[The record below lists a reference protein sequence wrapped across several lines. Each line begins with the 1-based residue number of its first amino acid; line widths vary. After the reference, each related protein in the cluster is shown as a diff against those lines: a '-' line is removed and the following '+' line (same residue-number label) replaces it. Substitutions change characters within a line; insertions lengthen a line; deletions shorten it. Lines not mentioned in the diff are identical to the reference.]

1 MKGENVNMKRIT
13 KKLILCFATISMI
26 FTSLF
31 SNVVLPVHATS
42 ETTFFEVN
50 KADEVIDEAKKHI
63 GKPYVWGAAGP
74 NSFDCSGFVSY
85 VLKQTGLSLGADRI
99 TVSSAISFLNGKGV
113 TSYQYPTN
121 EANPTNAKKGDI
133 ICYFDSTGDPIHM
146 GLYMGDGKV
155 IHCAADMPGGPQQ
168 QVMISNA
175 DALGTKHGTTI
186 VTYRVYRVFPQSG
199 GFSIKK
205 VNEQGEPLAGVTFE
219 ITMPD
224 GSKKNVVTNSNGIW
238 DSDAAKMDLQV
249 GNYQVKEV
257 ATVQGYLLDSTVR
270 TITVKAGQKAN
281 ENITVITNKEP
292 RGKITLTKYN
302 EDKSAVIPQT
312 TYLVTGPNGYS
323 QSHTTNADGQIVLE
337 GLKLGEYTFI
347 EQIAGNGYLVN
358 TTPITVTLTYKDQHT
373 EIITGTAEQTNK
385 EPTATIEIKKEDSE
399 IGTTAQGDATLEG
412 AVYELVAGEDI
423 YNKAKTKKIYSK
435 GEVVAT
441 RTTDKNGNMKSIT
454 GLPLGFY
461 QLKERAASEGY
472 LLDKNVYDIHCDYK
486 DQNTQVITRS
496 AKSLETVKKQAFQ
509 IIKVSTDESEES
521 ELLAGAEF
529 TVKLTSEVKKVG
541 WDKAKVYD
549 VLTTDKKGYAKSIE
563 LPYGTYTVKETKIP
577 DNVMPVPDF
586 TVVIEN
592 DSREPQT
599 WLVFNDAPFK
609 ALIKAVKVDTET
621 GKTVLLPNT
630 EFKIKN
636 VETGEFVGQWVWFPI
651 PHYVDTFT
659 TDESGTV
666 TTPNTLECGE
676 YELVEIKA
684 PYGYLLDDEP
694 IRFTVSSNTA
704 YEVAEDGKTPVI
716 KVTKED
722 ISAKGQIEVSKIG
735 EQLVDVEVD
744 ENGNIQFIYDKLPVS
759 GAEFVVKA
767 AEDIYSA
774 DNQGDLI
781 FKKDET
787 VEQLIT
793 FNGHAETDKLPLGKY
808 KVYEVIA
815 GDGFVLNKE
824 IKEVELTYKD
834 QVTPVVTESVE
845 YENIRQKVDLKV
857 IKLDSETE
865 IPLKDAE
872 FGLYAKEDIYGYTE
886 ARPMSNEDEPLIEAE
901 TLIEKAVSD
910 ENGNV
915 TFKTDLPLS
924 LFEIRELKAPIGYAS
939 NDEVYEVDATYQGQD
954 IETIKITYEVL
965 NEITKVEISKQDITT
980 GKELAGAH
988 MVVKEKDGSIFDSW
1002 VSTNE
1007 PHIIKGLEPNKT
1019 YELIEIS
1026 SPYGFAI
1033 AQSIEF
1039 TVQDT
1044 SEMQKVEMKDE
1055 LVKGHLKWQKTG
1067 EAFTHTIDGQNEF
1080 GTSHSP
1086 IWEKQNLLNA
1096 NITIYAAEDI
1106 TLGNGI
1112 TYWHKDEKIETLS
1125 SDWEAVMSQDLLV
1138 GKYYYVESSDLHGYV
1153 TDTQKHY
1160 FEIEDSQSTEIQIVE
1175 STLENKRPTVEVKFT
1190 KYMETLKDHEELN
1203 AYKDVIFGIYAR
1215 EDIYN
1220 YMGEVAIPYGTL
1232 IDTTGIDELGQFDH
1246 FPDLPNGVYYV
1257 KELQTNKMYN
1267 LDETE
1272 YDFEISW
1279 HGGDVSKYTINIGS
1293 DEGIVN
1299 ELQRGKVIIHKTDL
1313 ETKEAL
1319 KDVEFVMS
1327 TDKDFTHIVD
1337 TVKTN
1342 DKGIAEFNEL
1352 ELGHYFIKENPVDG
1366 YVTNTHIYEVDI
1378 TKDGDELTIDV
1389 ENKPLEMEFSK
1400 VDITNN
1406 EELEGAKLQVID
1418 KETGKVI
1425 DEWISAKEPHKIK
1438 YLIEGKEYI
1447 MKEIIA
1453 PKGYE
1458 IAESITFKAEDGVKI
1473 TMKDKL
1479 IPETPQT
1486 GDNTNIGLW
1495 LGLFGIASVTLLGSL
1510 YLNKKRK
1517 EDIDE

>member
-599 WLVFNDAPFK
+599 WRVFNDAPFK